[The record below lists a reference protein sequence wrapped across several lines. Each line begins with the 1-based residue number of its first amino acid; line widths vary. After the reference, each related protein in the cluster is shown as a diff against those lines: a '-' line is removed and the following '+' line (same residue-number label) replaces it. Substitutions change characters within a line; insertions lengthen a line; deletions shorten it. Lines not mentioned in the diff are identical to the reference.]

1 MDKVSLHTR
10 FLVADDHSPFRHM
23 LRVFLELNPNWE
35 VCGEASDGFE
45 AILRTTQLHPDIVIM
60 DLDMPKLNGIEATR
74 KIHALSPSTRVL
86 ILTFHEFSS
95 LPKIAQDSGAQGF
108 VLKTEPFDVLAKA
121 IETVGNSEGFFV
133 SPSHQ

>member
-1 MDKVSLHTR
+1 MDKVPSHTR
-10 FLVADDHSPFRHM
+10 FLVADDHSSFRHM

-45 AILRTTQLHPDIVIM
+45 AIRRTTELHPDIVIM

-74 KIHALSPSTRVL
+74 RIHALSPSTRIL

-95 LPKIAQDSGAQGF
+95 LPQVAQDSGAQGF
-108 VLKTEPFDVLAKA
+108 VLKTEPFDVLMKA
-121 IETVGNSEGFFV
+121 IETVGNSEGFFI
-133 SPSHQ
+133 SPSHE